1 MTMTSAPPALIEAIA
16 GLWRLPPPGPENLFA
31 AQVFIHLRQTC
42 EQLYPTGSSKDAL
55 SFALH
60 HALHAFGLPCGLPS
74 DKQHLALSTEDAAYR
89 LDQAFRNTQTSRI
102 HLCPLDCAD
111 TLSPLAFGP
120 ASVRTFTAS
129 ELEALVNLPQLQ
141 RKYPSWKM
149 DSQRLASFTW
159 LIVKEEARLIGE
171 PGQRAVPVLY
181 ESIDRDFG
189 AIEPHQQRFPPAVE
203 VALFTLLLAPW
214 EQWVQYTDID
224 WRPFRTPWVYTT
236 DNDVFPHRPAPPS
249 SETLSWEPCIYVD
262 KYGDEMESER
272 PVYLPLSDA
281 AADAV
286 SWVNDAAWAEV
297 LGAEQTLIFGRPV
310 AHFLIRAFL
319 SSGIDEFLAHITVIE
334 AGLGTK
340 IDHDARNRLKLKGNN
355 QGATF
360 RVATR
365 LSALLGDKAHS
376 TDFRRLFDARSE
388 FLHGRTMRSI
398 ASSDRVLARK
408 LARQVAR
415 ELVKMAM
422 CEPTL
427 PREVFLQRL
436 LDAGL
441 NL

>member
-1 MTMTSAPPALIEAIA
+1 MTFAPPALIEAIA
-16 GLWRLPPPGPENLFA
+16 ELWRLPPPGPENLLA
-31 AQVFIHLRQTC
+31 AQAFTHLRQTC
-42 EQLYPTGSSKDAL
+42 EQLYPTAGSKDAL

-60 HALHAFGLPCGLPS
+60 HALRAFGLPCGLPS
-74 DKQHLALSTEDAAYR
+74 DKQHLSLSTEDAAYR
-89 LDQAFRNTQTSRI
+89 LDQAFCTTQTSRI

-111 TLSPLAFGP
+111 TLPPLAFGQ
-120 ASVRTFTAS
+120 ASVRMLTAS

-141 RKYPSWKM
+141 RNYPSWKM

-159 LIVKEEARLIGE
+159 LIVEEEARLIGE
-171 PGQRAVPVLY
+171 PGQRAMPMLY
-181 ESIDRDFG
+181 ENLDQDFG

-203 VALFTLLLAPW
+203 AALFTLLLAPW
-214 EQWVQYTDID
+214 EQWVQYNDID

-236 DNDVFPHRPAPPS
+236 DNDVFTQRPVPPS
-249 SETLSWEPCIYVD
+249 SDTLSWEPCIYHD
-262 KYGDEMESER
+262 RYGDEVESER
-272 PVYLPLSDA
+272 PVDFPLSDA
-281 AADAV
+281 AADAA

-297 LGAEQTLIFGRPV
+297 LGAKRALIFGSPV

-334 AGLGTK
+334 AALGTR
-340 IDHDARNRLKLKGNN
+340 IDHDARNRPKLKGDNP
-355 QGATF
+355 GATS
-360 RVATR
+360 RVAIR

-376 TDFRRLFDARSE
+376 TDFRCLFDARSE

-398 ASSDRVLARK
+398 ASSDKVLARK

-415 ELVKMAM
+415 ELVKVAT